1 LTQTNSRKFY
11 IVGHPYLRAMA
22 RCLVACAALVH
33 VATAEALDTN
43 KIVHADHTDAGLT
56 EVSLAP
62 TGSMHSSSSAA
73 TYAQVM
79 RREAHGIPHG
89 TFHSAFVEQHVQANM
104 SDDPPEVPSEGY
116 GFVRGKNQKPTPNG
130 AIKSCRHPTWK
141 NDENPKRMTLGTYC
155 VDTRQA
161 TADFEDNTITQAAL
175 DNCAHWEDATASGPF
190 IPSTQD
196 CTSSDGSMSKVNVV
210 SCHHPTWKDDNNPKR
225 MATGKYCV
233 DLSKRTESDLGT
245 MMGQA
250 ELNKCQQWGGNPGQ
264 VGAFV
269 PDYVKNCMG
278 EDQSNFISCG
288 GHKATRCQLC
298 TVIDPDTGLET
309 NDRGPDWCHGDCTY
323 YDQEC
328 HKVTVHNVNKERD
341 ASEEGATTSKH
352 IPDILNPEITDE
364 DHVTMDEA
372 ADRAIEEADYEAKQK
387 QSNAVAREQEEKDKA
402 GNFLLVAICS
412 GSSVLALCAVVTFI
426 MSCCFIWTGR
436 KKGKDAAPLVP
447 EAAAEAPAE
456 AAK

>member
-1 LTQTNSRKFY
+1 M
-11 IVGHPYLRAMA
+11 HAMA

-33 VATAEALDTN
+33 MAAAEALDTN
-43 KIVHADHTDAGLT
+43 SVFHADHQADAGLT
-56 EVSLAP
+56 EVTLASA
-62 TGSMHSSSSAA
+62 GSMLSSSSAA
-73 TYAQVM
+73 TNAQVM

-89 TFHSAFVEQHVQANM
+89 AFHSALVEEHVQANM
-104 SDDPPEVPSEGY
+104 SDDPEVPSGGY
-116 GFVRGKNQKPTPNG
+116 GFVRGKDQKPATPSG
-130 AIKSCRHPTWK
+130 AIKSCRHATWK

-190 IPSTQD
+190 TTSTQD
-196 CTSSDGSMSKVNVV
+196 CTSADGSMSKVNVV
-210 SCHHPTWKDDNNPKR
+210 SCHHPTWKDENNPKR
-225 MATGKYCV
+225 MVTGKYCV

-245 MMGQA
+245 MMKQP
-250 ELNKCQQWGGNPGQ
+250 EMNKCTKWGGNVGQ

-288 GHKATRCQLC
+288 GHKATRCNLC
-298 TVIDPDTGLET
+298 TVIDPDSGLET

-323 YDQEC
+323 YEQEC
-328 HKVTVHNVNKERD
+328 HSLTHHNKHVDRD
-341 ASEEGATTSKH
+341 ASEEGASTTQK
-352 IPDILNPEITDE
+352 IPDILNMDITEE
-364 DHVTMDEA
+364 DHTTMDEA
-372 ADRAIEEADYEAKQK
+372 ADRAIEEADFEAKQK
-387 QSNAVAREQEEKDKA
+387 ESNAVAKGDEENDKA

-412 GSSVLALCAVVTFI
+412 GSSVLAGCALLTFI

-436 KKGKDAAPLVP
+436 KKGKEATPLAP